1 MTGQC
6 QYSVERG
13 TRFSNIAS
21 SVLLLIVAGLAFAPY
36 WTDRGTLRLL
46 SEFFNFLTLAMLWN
60 LLAGFVGLV
69 SVGQQ
74 AYVGAGGYAF
84 FALIMSFGIP
94 PLLAIPLSGFAG
106 ALCAVPSAFLLFRLK
121 GAYFAI
127 GTWVMAEVLRLAS
140 LLIPTLGG
148 GSGLSLPVAVVRA
161 IAETRDMREWL
172 TYWSSLTLAV
182 LVMASIYLMVRSRLG
197 LAMTSIRDSEI
208 ASESLGIRI
217 WMTKFVLYVGVG
229 AVTAITGALIFLQK
243 LRITPDAAFSVNDWT
258 AFIIFIAVIGGV
270 GTLEG
275 PIAGTLI
282 FFMLRQTM
290 AELGT
295 IYLMVL
301 GALAIV
307 VMLRAPRGVWG
318 TIARRFDVELLPV
331 RQKLIDRPPV
341 VASHQPDGNVSAGL
355 TEQSPRRP

>member
-1 MTGQC
+1 MTGH
-6 QYSVERG
+6 YAVERG
-13 TRFSNIAS
+13 TRFSRIAS
-21 SVLLLIVAGLAFAPY
+21 SVLVLIVAGLAFAPY
-36 WTDRGTLRLL
+36 WTDRGMLRLM

-60 LLAGFVGLV
+60 LLAGFAGLV

-74 AYVGAGGYAF
+74 AYVGVGGYTF
-84 FALIMSFGIP
+84 FALIMSFGVP
-94 PLLAIPLSGFAG
+94 PLLAIPLAGFAG
-106 ALCAVPSAFLLFRLK
+106 AVFAVPSAFLLFRLK

-127 GTWVMAEVLRLAS
+127 GTWVIAEVLRLSS
-140 LLIPTLGG
+140 LLVPKLGG
-148 GSGLSLPVAVVRA
+148 GSGLSLPVSVVRA

-182 LVMASIYLMVRSRLG
+182 LVMASIYVLVRSRLG
-197 LAMTSIRDSEI
+197 LAMTSIRDSAI

-217 WMTKFVLYVGVG
+217 WMTKFALYVGVG

-243 LRITPDAAFSVNDWT
+243 LRITPDAGFSVNDWT

-275 PIAGTLI
+275 PVVGTII
-282 FFMLRQTM
+282 FFALRQTM
-290 AELGT
+290 SELGT

-307 VMLRAPRGVWG
+307 VMLKAPRGVWG
-318 TIARRFDVELLPV
+318 TIARRFNVELLPV
-331 RQKLIDRPPV
+331 RQKLIDGPPV
-341 VASHQPDGNVSAGL
+341 AATHDPSGTRSAAL
-355 TEQSPRRP
+355 SEPSPRKP